1 MELEGEVK
9 EIIYKNEL
17 NSYCIAVFEIAN
29 MKTDNSDYHKL
40 DDEITIVGYLPFIN
54 IGDTLK
60 LVGKMVE
67 HQEYGEQFK
76 VDTFEKMMPQSLE
89 ALERYLANG
98 SIKGIGPAT
107 AKKIIET
114 FGEDTINIFKL
125 EPTKLAQIKG
135 ITRDKAIEIADSF
148 VENWEVWQIVGFL
161 DKFGIGPQ
169 SAETIYKKL
178 GVNAIEEIQANP
190 YILVDLVNKVNFNQ
204 IDKMALD
211 IGMEYNNEKRIRSGI
226 KHALVLSTY
235 NGHCAVIYENLL
247 KFTNELLGVRNDD
260 IEDVLISMKAK
271 EELVIEEREGE
282 EWVYLYPYYKAE
294 KNIAEKLIELDKY
307 KNIKKIPRFQKE
319 LELFEEKSNIEL
331 SDKQKEAIKAINDNN
346 VCVITGGPGTGKTTI
361 IKAMIELFK
370 QNEMKPVLC
379 APTGRAA
386 KRMTEAT
393 GEESKTLHRL
403 LEIGSFVSNETQNVN
418 TSLSVAPIDADI
430 IIVDEMSMVDLFLM
444 NYLCKAIY
452 NGTKLVLVGD
462 IDQLPSVGPGNVLKD
477 IIQSEVITTITLN
490 KIFRQAAQ
498 SKIIVNAHRV
508 NEGVHFIQKEEIE
521 EKEIQYLED
530 FFYIDE
536 NDKNKILYQVVS
548 LSGERLKNYGDYDFL
563 KNIQIITPTKKG
575 ELGTKELNKLL
586 QQTVNP
592 ENDTKKEKKFGDSIF
607 REGDR
612 IMQIKNNYEIYWE
625 KKNPIFESGSGVFN
639 GEFGTIQ
646 KINEQE
652 KQIQIQFDDEKIAWY
667 PFNELEQIE
676 HAYAITVHKAQG
688 SEFDVVIMVIGPS
701 APMLL
706 TRNLLYTGMTRA
718 KKLLIMIGN
727 KNIIDFMIQNADNKK
742 RNTGLTFKLQ
752 QLYDE

>member
-1 MELEGEVK
+1 MELEGEVR

-17 NSYCIAVFEIAN
+17 NSYCIAVFE
-29 MKTDNSDYHKL
+29 TL
-40 DDEITIVGYLPFIN
+40 DGNELTIVGYLPFIN

-60 LVGKMVE
+60 VMGKMVE

-76 VDTFEKMMPQSLE
+76 VETFEKMMPQSME

-98 SIKGIGPAT
+98 TIKGIGPAT

-114 FGEDTINIFKL
+114 FGEDTINIFKF

-135 ITRDKAIEIADSF
+135 ITRDKAIEISQSF

-178 GVNAIEEIQANP
+178 GINAIDEIQANP

-226 KHALVLSTY
+226 KHALILSTY

-247 KFTNELLGVRNDD
+247 KFVNELLRVNEEE
-260 IEDVLISMKAK
+260 IEDVLINMKVK
-271 EELVIEEREGE
+271 EELVIEERENE
-282 EWVYLYPYYKAE
+282 EWVYLQAYYQAE
-294 KNIAEKLIELDKY
+294 KNIAEKLITLDQY
-307 KNIKKIPRFQKE
+307 TNIKKIDRFKKE
-319 LELFEEKSNIEL
+319 LELFEEKTNIEL
-331 SDKQKEAIKAINDNN
+331 SDEQKEAITAINDHN

-361 IKAMIELFK
+361 IKTIIDLYK
-370 QNEMKPVLC
+370 HNEMKPVLC

-386 KRMTEAT
+386 KRMTETT
-393 GEESKTLHRL
+393 GEEAKTLHRL
-403 LEIGSFVSNETQNVN
+403 LEIGSIVANDTQNVN

-430 IIVDEMSMVDLFLM
+430 IIVDEMSMVDVFLM

-452 NGTKLVLVGD
+452 NGTKLILVGD
-462 IDQLPSVGPGNVLKD
+462 TDQLPSVGPGNVLKD
-477 IIQSEVITTITLN
+477 VIQSETITTITLN

-498 SKIIVNAHRV
+498 SKIVINSHRV
-508 NEGVHFIQKEEIE
+508 NEGEHFISKEEMEAE
-521 EKEIQYLED
+521 ENNYLED
-530 FFYIDE
+530 FFYINE
-536 NDKNKILYQVVS
+536 TDKNKILLQVLS

-575 ELGTKELNKLL
+575 DLGTKELNRQL
-586 QQTVNP
+586 QEKINP
-592 ENDTKKEKKFGDSIF
+592 EDETKKERKFGDSIF

-625 KKNPIFESGSGVFN
+625 KREPVFEAGSGIFN

-646 KINEQE
+646 KINNEE
-652 KQIQIQFDDEKIAWY
+652 KQMQIQFDDEKIAWY
-667 PFNELEQIE
+667 AFNELEQIE
-676 HAYAITVHKAQG
+676 HAYAITVHKGQG
-688 SEFDVVIMVIGPS
+688 SEFDVVIMVVGPS

-727 KNIIDFMIQNADNKK
+727 KNVIDFMIQNADNKK
-742 RNTGLTFKLQ
+742 RNTGLGFKLRKCIS
-752 QLYDE
+752 